1 MAGSL
6 EPKGVRSLRR
16 IGVAVRSRLE
26 PGETV
31 RWAVYARTARAEE
44 QGPFG
49 RAITGGIRVV
59 LIASDRAIS
68 VFTITGPHWFRPG
81 DVLARYPIADTPV
94 DLEPERLRVGRDDY
108 MLSTLGS
115 QSDAAVLVDY
125 VRAMREGAVIET
137 GLSRRRRSVP
147 PMPGAFRFPQPVRS
161 RSLRGA
167 VVPAVV
173 SLVVIGAIVLTS
185 SVGAPSE
192 PAAGPPEDPGG
203 PQGNVTPA
211 FSVCTQVALL
221 DDEGRG
227 LSFGDQTTYEGGLGE
242 LLPSTSPSGRTPV
255 MERPLD
261 LSAYAS
267 LKYHGWEW
275 EAELRDGGFRRA
287 YVRTWPRS
295 LAEVT
300 EFDSHEEA
308 LAFQAWAD
316 GFSCAYSDRVFRV
329 DGVEGSTGLR
339 ILYSSGRV
347 QERVS
352 FVRGSRRFAVS
363 VNTMGPPSD
372 HGAVKALARLADD
385 FAK

>member
-31 RWAVYARTARAEE
+31 RWAVYARTARAEV

-49 RAITGGIRVV
+49 RAVTGGIRVV
-59 LIASDRAIS
+59 LIATDRAIS

-108 MLSTLGS
+108 VLSTLGS

-125 VRAMREGAVIET
+125 VRAVLDGAIIET

-185 SVGAPSE
+185 SASAPHE
-192 PAAGPPEDPGG
+192 PAAGPPEDPG
-203 PQGNVTPA
+203 PPGNVTSTFP
-211 FSVCTQVALL
+211 VCTRVALL

-227 LSFGDQTTYEGGLGE
+227 LSFGDHTSYEGELGK
-242 LLPSTSPSGRTPV
+242 LLPPTSPSGRMPV
-255 MERPLD
+255 TERPLD
-261 LSAYAS
+261 LSGYAA

-275 EAELRDGGFRRA
+275 EAELGDGGFRRA

-316 GFSCAYSDRVFRV
+316 GFSCVYSDQVFRV
-329 DGVEGSTGLR
+329 DGVEGSSGLR
-339 ILYSSGRV
+339 ILYSS
-347 QERVS
+347 
-352 FVRGSRRFAVS
+352 
-363 VNTMGPPSD
+363 
-372 HGAVKALARLADD
+372 
-385 FAK
+385 

>member
-1 MAGSL
+1 MSGSL

-26 PGETV
+26 PGATV
-31 RWAVYARTARAEE
+31 RWAVYARTARAEVQE
-44 QGPFG
+44 PFG
-49 RAITGGIRVV
+49 RSVTGGIRVV
-59 LIASDRAIS
+59 LIATDRAIS

-81 DVLARYPIADTPV
+81 DVLARYPIPDTPV
-94 DLEPERLRVGRDDY
+94 TLEPERLRVGRDDY
-108 MLSTLGS
+108 VLSTLGS
-115 QSDAAVLVDY
+115 QSDSAVLVDY
-125 VRAMREGAVIET
+125 VRAVREGTIIET

-147 PMPGAFRFPQPVRS
+147 PMPGVFRFPQPVRS

-173 SLVVIGAIVLTS
+173 SLVVIGAIVLTT
-185 SVGAPSE
+185 SVGAPHE
-192 PAAGPPEDPGG
+192 PAAGPPEDPGS
-203 PQGNVTPA
+203 PGNVTSTLP
-211 FSVCTQVALL
+211 VCARVALL
-221 DDEGRG
+221 DDVGRG
-227 LSFGDQTTYEGGLGE
+227 LSFEDQTSYEGELGK
-242 LLPSTSPSGRTPV
+242 LLPATSPSGRMPV
-255 MERPLD
+255 TERPLD
-261 LSAYAS
+261 LSTYAA
-267 LKYHGWEW
+267 LKYRGWEW
-275 EAELRDGGFRRA
+275 EAELQDGGFRRA

-316 GFSCAYSDRVFRV
+316 GFSCAYSDQVFKV

-363 VNTMGPPSD
+363 VDTMGPPSD

>member
-31 RWAVYARTARAEE
+31 RWAVYARTTRAEV

-49 RAITGGIRVV
+49 PAVTGGIRVV
-59 LIASDRAIS
+59 LIATDRAIS

-108 MLSTLGS
+108 VLSTLGS

-125 VRAMREGAVIET
+125 VRAVREGAIIET

-173 SLVVIGAIVLTS
+173 SLAVIGAIVLTS
-185 SVGAPSE
+185 SAGAPHE
-192 PAAGPPEDPGG
+192 PAAGPPEDPGS
-203 PQGNVTPA
+203 QGNVTSTLP
-211 FSVCTQVALL
+211 VCARVALL
-221 DDEGRG
+221 DNVARG
-227 LSFGDQTTYEGGLGE
+227 LAFEDQTSYEGELGK
-242 LLPSTSPSGRTPV
+242 LLPATSPSGRMPV
-255 MERPLD
+255 TERPLD
-261 LSAYAS
+261 LSAYAA
-267 LKYHGWEW
+267 LKYRGWEW

-316 GFSCAYSDRVFRV
+316 GFSCAYSDQVFRV
-329 DGVEGSTGLR
+329 DGVEGSSGLR
-339 ILYSSGRV
+339 ILYSTGRV

-372 HGAVKALARLADD
+372 HGAVEALARLAGD